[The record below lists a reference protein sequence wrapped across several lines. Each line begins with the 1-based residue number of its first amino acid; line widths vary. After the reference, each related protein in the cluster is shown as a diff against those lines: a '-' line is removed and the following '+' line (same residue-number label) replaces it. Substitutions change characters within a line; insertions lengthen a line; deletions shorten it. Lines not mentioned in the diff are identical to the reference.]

1 MLNSS
6 NNPLK
11 VALLSIS
18 PHNRA
23 ILEFFFA
30 GAGKSIFQIVSIKEA
45 DALVVDF
52 DHPGARQE
60 WEENI
65 RVSPIPAIVLS
76 VKECDVDNT
85 VWVPKPLTSQSLVQS
100 AEQIRQAFPGNEQS
114 VDIAVGA
121 EKQRTASDMSSLREL
136 LDSQQKDKQV
146 FGLSGW
152 QQREKAK
159 AAASPVFAAAGVA
172 DEEADT
178 PVSAATES
186 ADGIAPADE
195 QLIST
200 EDVYVPEPLSDDEAL
215 PGESNLQLGQVTT
228 PDDSEQDLEK
238 QQQRWDLLC
247 GQATQRVTAANWQ
260 ESTQLYTPENY
271 LLNSLIDA
279 LNLSRT
285 SKQYVQVVLDS
296 GDYILLMP
304 DVNLAYSSI
313 GLYSGLFTEVCGTP
327 LQGGKVKLH
336 LPSTTELSELEEVVV
351 QDARQTYD
359 LEGLIWTTSLLTSHG
374 RLSRTADLSSQLRLK
389 SWPNLTRL
397 EQFPDA
403 MPIAALWNQQAGNVF
418 DLSERLDVP
427 QRHIIAFFNGAH
439 TLGLFE
445 VDQGKAEQEKQAAPK
460 KNRGLFSRLLKRLLG
475 GGSK

>member
-30 GAGKSIFQIVSIKEA
+30 GAGKSIFQIVAIKEA
-45 DALVVDF
+45 EALVVDF

-65 RVSPIPAIVLS
+65 RISPIPAIVLS
-76 VKECDVDNT
+76 VKECDVENT

-100 AEQIRQAFPGNEQS
+100 ATQIRQVLPGNTHS
-114 VDIAVGA
+114 TDIAAGA

-152 QQREKAK
+152 QQRERAK
-159 AAASPVFAAAGVA
+159 ATASPIFAAAGVA
-172 DEEADT
+172 YEEDDSS
-178 PVSAATES
+178 VSAVEKPDDS
-186 ADGIAPADE
+186 IAPADE
-195 QLIST
+195 QLIGT
-200 EDVYVPEPLSDDEAL
+200 DDVYVPEPLSDDEAL
-215 PGESNLQLGQVTT
+215 PGDSSLQLGQVTT
-228 PDDSEQDLEK
+228 PDDSEQDQEK

-285 SKQYVQVVLDS
+285 SKQYVQVILDS
-296 GDYILLMP
+296 GNYMLLMP

-313 GLYSGLFTEVCGTP
+313 DLYSELFTDVCGTP

-359 LEGLIWTTSLLTSHG
+359 MEGLIWTTSLLTSHG
-374 RLSRTADLSSQLRLK
+374 RLSRNADLSSPLRLK

-403 MPIAALWNQQAGNVF
+403 MQIAALWHQKAGNVF
-418 DLSERLDVP
+418 DLSEWLDVP
-427 QRHIIAFFNGAH
+427 QRHVIAFFNGAH

-445 VDQGKAEQEKQAAPK
+445 VNQGEDEQEKQAAPK

-475 GGSK
+475 GGKK

>member
-30 GAGKSIFQIVSIKEA
+30 GSGKSIFQIVAIKEA
-45 DALVVDF
+45 EALVVDF

-65 RVSPIPAIVLS
+65 RVNPVPAIVLS
-76 VKECDVDNT
+76 VKECDVENT
-85 VWVPKPLTSQSLVQS
+85 VWVPKPLTSQALVQS
-100 AEQIRQAFPGNEQS
+100 AEQIRQVLPDTTYS
-114 VDIAVGA
+114 VDSAAGA

-152 QQREKAK
+152 QQRERAK
-159 AAASPVFAAAGVA
+159 VAPSFASAGVA
-172 DEEADT
+172 YEADD
-178 PVSAATES
+178 SAASVVAES
-186 ADGIAPADE
+186 GDGIAPADE
-195 QLIST
+195 QLIGT
-200 EDVYVPEPLSDDEAL
+200 DDVYVPEPLSDNEVL
-215 PGESNLQLGQVTT
+215 PGAGSLQLGQVTT
-228 PDDSEQDLEK
+228 PDESEQDQEK

-285 SKQYVQVVLDS
+285 SKQYVQVILDS
-296 GDYILLMP
+296 GNYMLLMP

-313 GLYSGLFTEVCGTP
+313 DLYSELFTDVCGTP

-359 LEGLIWTTSLLTSHG
+359 MEGLIWTTSLLTSHG
-374 RLSRTADLSSQLRLK
+374 RLSRNADLSSPLRLK

-403 MPIAALWNQQAGNVF
+403 MPIAALWHEKAGNVF
-418 DLSERLDVP
+418 DLSEWLDVP
-427 QRHIIAFFNGAH
+427 QRHVIAFFNGAH

-445 VDQGKAEQEKQAAPK
+445 VDQGEAEQEKQAAPK

-475 GGSK
+475 GGKK

>member
-1 MLNSS
+1 MLNSP

-23 ILEFFFA
+23 ILEFFFS
-30 GAGKSIFQIVSIKEA
+30 GAGKSIFQVVSINEA
-45 DALVVDF
+45 EALVVDF

-60 WEENI
+60 WEESI
-65 RVSPIPAIVLS
+65 RVRPTPAIVLS
-76 VKECDVDNT
+76 VNECNVENT
-85 VWVPKPLTSQSLVQS
+85 VWVPKPLTSQALVQS
-100 AEQIRQAFPGNEQS
+100 AEKIRQALPESAHSTG
-114 VDIAVGA
+114 IAAEA

-152 QQREKAK
+152 QQRQREKA
-159 AAASPVFAAAGVA
+159 ASLPAFATVGYEGGAH
-172 DEEADT
+172 
-178 PVSAATES
+178 ES
-186 ADGIAPADE
+186 AVAEPDDITAPADE
-195 QLIST
+195 QLIGT
-200 EDVYVPEPLSDDEAL
+200 ENVYVPEPLSDDEAL
-215 PGESNLQLGQVTT
+215 PEGSGLQLGQVTT
-228 PDDSEQDLEK
+228 PDSNEQDQEK
-238 QQQRWDLLC
+238 QQQRWELLC
-247 GQATQRVTAANWQ
+247 GYATQRVTAENWQ

-285 SKQYVQVVLDS
+285 SKQYVQVILDG

-313 GLYSGLFTEVCGTP
+313 DLYSDLFTDVCGTP
-327 LQGGKVKLH
+327 LQGGKTKLH
-336 LPSTTELSELEEVVV
+336 LPSTAELSELEGVVS
-351 QDARQTYD
+351 QDAEQTYD
-359 LEGLIWTTSLLTSHG
+359 MEGLIWTTSLLTSHG
-374 RLSRTADLSSQLRLK
+374 RLSRNADLSSPLRLK

-397 EQFPDA
+397 EQFPDL
-403 MPIAALWNQQAGNVF
+403 MPIAALWNQQAGNIF
-418 DLSERLDVP
+418 DLSERLEVP
-427 QRHIIAFFNGAH
+427 QRHVIAFFNGAH

-445 VDQGKAEQEKQAAPK
+445 IDQGKAEQEKQAAPK